1 MGNYLFKEK
10 IRKIRRTSYYEKY
23 YNFISNI
30 FFLLLG
36 SVLFFNNKLINVCDM
51 VNDYSNK
58 IENSLS
64 KEDWKKAYEE
74 SLNLSNLLEENYV
87 SFISLHKS

>member
-1 MGNYLFKEK
+1 MKNT
-10 IRKIRRTSYYEKY
+10 I
-23 YNFISNI
+23 ISSVI

-58 IENSLS
+58 IENS
-64 KEDWKKAYEE
+64 
-74 SLNLSNLLEENYV
+74 
-87 SFISLHKS
+87 